1 MAGLFGKPPAPP
13 PPKPPAPMPDQ
24 NDPAV
29 LAAERKRRQGMMNT
43 GGRRSTL
50 VGDAGGASIS
60 TEYSQDKIG

>member
-1 MAGLFGKPPAPP
+1 
-13 PPKPPAPMPDQ
+13 MPDQ